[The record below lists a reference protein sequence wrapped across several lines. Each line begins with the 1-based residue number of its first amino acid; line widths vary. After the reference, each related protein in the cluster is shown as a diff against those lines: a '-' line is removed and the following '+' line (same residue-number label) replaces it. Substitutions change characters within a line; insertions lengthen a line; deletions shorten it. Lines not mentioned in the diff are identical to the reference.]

1 MGDLI
6 AVGGGQVPG
15 ARMSHGESAICSF
28 IFILKCQTQLVCP
41 TTGPIQPLLWDRSL
55 TGIVRFIKTPLDPS
69 PPRLPWR
76 RRQLPLT
83 RRVPN
88 YGGRLAIY
96 PSPAGPHRCPPVLNR
111 FDSLL
116 RKLTAC
122 SGCLSAVRPARPLPE
137 LSFPQSFAA
146 RLTVT
151 SAFI

>member
-6 AVGGGQVPG
+6 AVGGSVPG

-41 TTGPIQPLLWDRSL
+41 TTGPIQPLLWDQSL
-55 TGIVRFIKTPLDPS
+55 TGIARFIKPPLDPS
-69 PPRLPWR
+69 LPRLPWR

-88 YGGRLAIY
+88 YGAAWRSIHHLRDRTG
-96 PSPAGPHRCPPVLNR
+96 GQLNR

-122 SGCLSAVRPARPLPE
+122 SGCLSAVSPAGPLPE

-151 SAFI
+151 SAFT